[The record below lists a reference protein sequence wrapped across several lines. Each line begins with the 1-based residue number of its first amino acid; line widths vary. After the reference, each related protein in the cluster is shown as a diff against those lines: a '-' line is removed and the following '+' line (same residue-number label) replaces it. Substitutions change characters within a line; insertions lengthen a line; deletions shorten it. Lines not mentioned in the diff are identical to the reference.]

1 MGGGAAWKGM
11 QLVGLDQ
18 QDPISCGH
26 AANEGVHQS
35 LSLPHNSNSLWFNCL
50 TGCLWLT
57 DRTILRG
64 EW

>member
-1 MGGGAAWKGM
+1 MKGM

-35 LSLPHNSNSLWFNCL
+35 LSLPHNSMA
-50 TGCLWLT
+50 G
-57 DRTILRG
+57 
-64 EW
+64 